1 MAIPSLVVVGAV
13 AVAVELGGVCVA
25 SNLWHPGH
33 RKGPLL
39 QSLEIDAAEEVVRA
53 HLAVASAPRAEPRGV
68 RLRQQLRDQVPRLPR
83 AVGRRLVPAAH
94 DRVVDVH
101 VRVGAEGRAAAEHLV
116 DQDAETPPVAR
127 ECVPAVRYNLGREVL
142 GCAAQRVRAVLNHL
156 GKAHVDELEVALRVE
171 EQILG
176 LKVAVRHAAR
186 VEVAEGGDDHRRVDG
201 GGLRRE
207 LAHAAKPREELATG
221 DDLEEHHHLRPV
233 MEDGGELEDEG
244 VVAKGEDALLVHDVL
259 HLLKAR

>member
-1 MAIPSLVVVGAV
+1 MLPVISGTQGTGRARSSK
-13 AVAVELGGVCVA
+13 A
-25 SNLWHPGH
+25 SKSMPPKKLCERTYRPAEHGH
-33 RKGPLL
+33 AGTPLL
-39 QSLEIDAAEEVVRA
+39 A
-53 HLAVASAPRAEPRGV
+53 HNWLPPVARLAVASAPRAEPRGV

-156 GKAHVDELEVALRVE
+156 RECPGSDRQGSSGARERRCAL
-171 EQILG
+171 
-176 LKVAVRHAAR
+176 
-186 VEVAEGGDDHRRVDG
+186 
-201 GGLRRE
+201 
-207 LAHAAKPREELATG
+207 AKPMSMS
-221 DDLEEHHHLRPV
+221 LR
-233 MEDGGELEDEG
+233 
-244 VVAKGEDALLVHDVL
+244 
-259 HLLKAR
+259 